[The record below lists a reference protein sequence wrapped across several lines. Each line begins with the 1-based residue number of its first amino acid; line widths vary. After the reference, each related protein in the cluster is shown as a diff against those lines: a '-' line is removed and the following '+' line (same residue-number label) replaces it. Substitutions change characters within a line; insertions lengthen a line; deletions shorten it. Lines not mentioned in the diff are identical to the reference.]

1 MRQLTLLVLVLLST
15 LLNSHN
21 SFAAV
26 GKVVEQSGPTEIV
39 RNKKSMPSAVN
50 SGVEMNDTIV
60 TAKAKAKLEFEDKTT
75 VNITEQ
81 SKLVI
86 DDFVYDPKKGSGKI
100 AMKVVLGTAR
110 YASGQIAKS
119 NPQAVDIQTPTA
131 TVAVRGTDFSMT
143 VDELGRSL
151 ITLLPS
157 CDAKS
162 CVTGAIEVI
171 TDAGAVFMDAPYQ
184 TTVVASKSMP
194 PSKPVIINI
203 DQANINN
210 LLIVSPPKE
219 VREEEKDKQQKTAL
233 DVNFLDVDLLKYNAL
248 DKDELKSFK
257 ELDINYLDVDFLVN
271 LLDASTAAL
280 MASQEVLAEE
290 KSLLPGYTEASG
302 LKYYFNDDGSKVTL
316 YKVANH
322 TAYVTLNKESDVMV
336 NITQDS
342 VPLTQKVNKGG
353 TTVINIIQQ

>member
-1 MRQLTLLVLVLLST
+1 MRTFVLALLLTFTSLSW
-15 LLNSHN
+15 
-21 SFAAV
+21 A
-26 GKVVEQSGPTEIV
+26 GIGVVSDAKGTACSIERAKQKLSG
-39 RNKKSMPSAVN
+39 NKGESIESMDTYVTGSCSA
-50 SGVEMNDTIV
+50 
-60 TAKAKAKLEFEDKTT
+60 
-75 VNITEQ
+75 NITFKDDTKVKVTEN
-81 SKLVI
+81 SKLLI
-86 DDFVYDPKKGSGKI
+86 DDFVFDAKKSDAGKLAI
-100 AMKVVLGTAR
+100 KVAMGTVR
-110 YASGQIAKS
+110 YASGQVAKN
-119 NPQAVDIQTPTA
+119 NPQAVDIKTPTA

-171 TDAGAVFMDAPYQ
+171 TDAGVVFMDAPYQ
-184 TTVVASKSMP
+184 TTVVSSRSMP
-194 PSKPVIINI
+194 PSKPVIITI
-203 DQANINN
+203 DQSNINN

>member
-1 MRQLTLLVLVLLST
+1 ML
-15 LLNSHN
+15 
-21 SFAAV
+21 F
-26 GKVVEQSGPTEIV
+26 
-39 RNKKSMPSAVN
+39 
-50 SGVEMNDTIV
+50 
-60 TAKAKAKLEFEDKTT
+60 
-75 VNITEQ
+75 
-81 SKLVI
+81 
-86 DDFVYDPKKGSGKI
+86 
-100 AMKVVLGTAR
+100 
-110 YASGQIAKS
+110 
-119 NPQAVDIQTPTA
+119 
-131 TVAVRGTDFSMT
+131 
-143 VDELGRSL
+143 RS
-151 ITLLPS
+151 
-157 CDAKS
+157 
-162 CVTGAIEVI
+162 
-171 TDAGAVFMDAPYQ
+171 
-184 TTVVASKSMP
+184 
-194 PSKPVIINI
+194 
-203 DQANINN
+203 QANINN

>member
-1 MRQLTLLVLVLLST
+1 MRQLTLLVLVLT
-15 LLNSHN
+15 LLLTSQTNY
-21 SFAAV
+21 AGV
-26 GKVVEQSGPTEIV
+26 GKVVEQTGPTEIV
-39 RNKKSMPSAVN
+39 RNKKSLPSAVN

-119 NPQAVDIQTPTA
+119 NPQSVDIQTPTA

-151 ITLLPS
+151 VTLLPS
-157 CDAKS
+157 CDKKA

-171 TDAGAVFMDAPYQ
+171 TDAGSVFMDAPFQ

-194 PSKPVIINI
+194 PSKPVIVSI
-203 DQANINN
+203 DPININN

-219 VREEEKDKQQKTAL
+219 VRDDDKEKNQQKTAL
-233 DVNFLDVDLLKYNAL
+233 DVNFLNQDFLKYNAL
-248 DKDELKSFK
+248 DKDELKAFK
-257 ELDINYLDVDFLVN
+257 ALDVNFLDVDFLVN
-271 LLDASTAAL
+271 MLDASTAAL
-280 MASQEVLAEE
+280 MASQDVLTQQS
-290 KSLLPGYTEASG
+290 SLLPGYNEASG
-302 LKYYFNDDGSKVTL
+302 LKYYFNDDGSKITL
-316 YKVANH
+316 YKTTTN
-322 TAYVTLNKESDVMV
+322 TAYVTLNKEGDAMV

-342 VPLTQKVNKGG
+342 IPLTQKVNKGG
-353 TTVINIIQQ
+353 TTNINIIQR